1 MDEGTTFDKKSL
13 LCFPADPKRWDWQ
26 KLAKHCIAFANTRG
40 GTLHFGVEDQ
50 ADAPPANQRI
60 DPSLP
65 DRLRKGIGSH
75 CINVAVSSAII
86 TLPNGGDVLELT
98 ILPSRQTVASTTEG
112 RYFMRV
118 ADESKPVMPE
128 DLPRLVAEKDA
139 YVWEAQATRK
149 ISISQADPL
158 KLARFIAD
166 IRASDR
172 VSAFIRDQ
180 SDTEILDHFVMS
192 RDGVLTN
199 LGILWVGRRED
210 RALLLHAPAIQFIKY
225 DARDEKVA
233 KREWSDFS
241 LNPKELIESVWKE
254 IPDWREFT
262 ELRDGLFPEPIP
274 HYDESVI
281 RELLANA
288 LAHRPYTTRGDIF
301 IKLYPDRLEIHNPGL
316 FPLGVTPQNILH
328 TTIQRNRH
336 LAQIFYALNLMEREG
351 SGYDR
356 MFDVLL
362 SRGRPVPVPR
372 EENDRVIVRVE
383 RRIVRPEVVGLLAAA
398 NQQYDLRQRERIC
411 LGLIAQHGLLKATDF
426 SRILDLPDETRV
438 RTWLG
443 SLLAKKVVLSQGKTK
458 ATGYFV
464 NPELLRTLKEKSP
477 TTLLKIEPHRLRHL
491 VLEDLE
497 TYSVDI
503 ASASAISEIHKR
515 VGSEIS
521 MHKVKRAIKD
531 LQKSGEIGST
541 GKRGRGAGYFIS
553 AKSRQIPPLN

>member
-1 MDEGTTFDKKSL
+1 MDEGTTYDKKSL

-26 KLAKHCIAFANTRG
+26 KLAKHCIAFANSRG
-40 GTLHFGVEDQ
+40 GTLHFGIEDK
-50 ADAPPANQRI
+50 ADGPAASQRI
-60 DPSLP
+60 DPTLP

-75 CINVAVSSAII
+75 CVNVAVASAII
-86 TLPNGGDVLELT
+86 TLPNGGEVLELN
-98 ILPSRQTVASTTEG
+98 ILPSRQTVASTTDG
-112 RYFMRV
+112 RFFMRV

-128 DLPRLVAEKDA
+128 DLSRLVAEKDA

-149 ISISQADPL
+149 ISIGQADPL
-158 KLARFIAD
+158 KLTKFIAD

-172 VSAFIRDQ
+172 VSDFIKDK
-180 SDTEILDHFVMS
+180 SEAEILDHFVMS
-192 RDGVLTN
+192 RDSVLTN

-225 DARDEKVA
+225 DARDEKVT

-241 LNPKELIESVWKE
+241 LNPKELIEAVWKD
-254 IPDWREFT
+254 IPDWREYT

-301 IKLYPDRLEIHNPGL
+301 IKLYPDYLEVHNPGL

-328 TTIQRNRH
+328 TTIPRNRH

-356 MFDVLL
+356 MYDVLL

-383 RRIVRPEVVGLLAAA
+383 RRIVRPEVVGLIAAA

-426 SRILDLPDETRV
+426 NRILDLPDDTRV

-443 SLLAKKVVLSQGKTK
+443 SLLAKKIILSQGKTK

-464 NPELLRTLKEKSP
+464 NPELLRTLKDKAP

-497 TYSVDI
+497 TYSPDKNN
-503 ASASAISEIHKR
+503 ASSLSAIHKR
-515 VGSEIS
+515 IGGEIS
-521 MHKVKRAIKD
+521 GSKLQRALGELK
-531 LQKSGEIGST
+531 KSGQIGAT
-541 GKRGRGAGYFIS
+541 GKRGRGGGYFIS
-553 AKSRQIPPLN
+553 TDIRQIRPPN

>member
-1 MDEGTTFDKKSL
+1 
-13 LCFPADPKRWDWQ
+13 
-26 KLAKHCIAFANTRG
+26 
-40 GTLHFGVEDQ
+40 
-50 ADAPPANQRI
+50 
-60 DPSLP
+60 
-65 DRLRKGIGSH
+65 
-75 CINVAVSSAII
+75 
-86 TLPNGGDVLELT
+86 
-98 ILPSRQTVASTTEG
+98 
-112 RYFMRV
+112 
-118 ADESKPVMPE
+118 
-128 DLPRLVAEKDA
+128 
-139 YVWEAQATRK
+139 
-149 ISISQADPL
+149 
-158 KLARFIAD
+158 
-166 IRASDR
+166 
-172 VSAFIRDQ
+172 
-180 SDTEILDHFVMS
+180 
-192 RDGVLTN
+192 
-199 LGILWVGRRED
+199 
-210 RALLLHAPAIQFIKY
+210 LLLHAPAIQFIKY

-241 LNPKELIESVWKE
+241 LNPKELIEAVWKE

-301 IKLYPDRLEIHNPGL
+301 IKLYPEYLEVHNPGL

-328 TTIQRNRH
+328 TTIQRNPH
-336 LAQIFYALNLMEREG
+336 LAKIFYALNLMEREG

-356 MFDVLL
+356 MYDVLL
-362 SRGRPVPVPR
+362 SRGRPVPLPR

-398 NQQYDLRQRERIC
+398 NQKYDLRQRERIC
-411 LGLIAQHGLLKATDF
+411 LGLIAQYGLLKATDF
-426 SRILDLPDETRV
+426 NRILDLPDATRV

-443 SLLAKKVVLSQGKTK
+443 SLLAKKIILSQGKTK

-464 NPELLRTLKEKSP
+464 NPELLRNLKEKSP

-497 TYSVDI
+497 TYSVDV

-531 LQKSGEIGST
+531 LQKTGEIGST